1 MFRIR
6 LAESQEE
13 EHKQL
18 QVVLGFM
25 PTQKDSRSG
34 TIRTRHFCH
43 DLKVIQALTEMA
55 ASINSDVGLIRNF
68 KLIIKFF
75 KA

>member
-1 MFRIR
+1 
-6 LAESQEE
+6 
-13 EHKQL
+13 
-18 QVVLGFM
+18 M

-34 TIRTRHFCH
+34 TIRTRHFWRN
-43 DLKVIQALTEMA
+43 LKVIQALTEMV

-75 KA
+75 KP